1 MKGMFFL
8 LLLLFL
14 AVPLAE
20 ILVIVEVAQK
30 TGILETVSLLLIVS
44 ILGAWLVKSEGMGVI
59 RKIQFQLVEGKI
71 PSKELLDGGLILIA
85 GVLMLTPGFI
95 TDAFGLLL
103 LFPLT
108 RPIIRRLFFKR
119 IINQPFGSSGPKTDQ
134 STTGFR
140 NGSFMHIQDRDIE
153 IVDLRRE
160 DDIPPDHPSLE
171 N

>member
-1 MKGMFFL
+1 MKEMFFL

-14 AVPLAE
+14 AIPLAE

-30 TGILETVSLLLIVS
+30 TGILETIALLLIVS

-59 RKIQFQLVEGKI
+59 RKI

-119 IINQPFGSSGPKTDQ
+119 IVNQPFGSTGSNQDQ
-134 STTGFR
+134 SSTRFGD
-140 NGSFMHIQDRDIE
+140 GSFFYTQSNDIE

-160 DDIPPDHPSLE
+160 DDIPRDPPSLE

>member
-1 MKGMFFL
+1 MFFL

-14 AVPLAE
+14 AIPLAE

-30 TGILETVSLLLIVS
+30 TGILETIALLLIVS

-59 RKIQFQLVEGKI
+59 RKIQFQLVQGQI

-119 IINQPFGSSGPKTDQ
+119 IVNQPFGSTGSNQDQ
-134 STTGFR
+134 SSTRFGD
-140 NGSFMHIQDRDIE
+140 GSFFYTQSNDIE

-160 DDIPPDHPSLE
+160 DDIPRDPPSLE

>member
-1 MKGMFFL
+1 MMFFL

-20 ILVIVEVAQK
+20 ILVIVEVAQR
-30 TGILETVSLLLIVS
+30 TGIIETIALLLIVS

-59 RKIQFQLVEGKI
+59 RKIQFQLIQGQI
-71 PSKELLDGGLILIA
+71 PNKELLDGGLILIA

-95 TDAFGLLL
+95 TDVVGLLL

-119 IINQPFGSSGPKTDQ
+119 IVNQPFSAMGSESKRSTFNFTRGSSFGME
-134 STTGFR
+134 
-140 NGSFMHIQDRDIE
+140 NGDIE

-160 DDIPPDHPSLE
+160 DDDPRDPPSLE